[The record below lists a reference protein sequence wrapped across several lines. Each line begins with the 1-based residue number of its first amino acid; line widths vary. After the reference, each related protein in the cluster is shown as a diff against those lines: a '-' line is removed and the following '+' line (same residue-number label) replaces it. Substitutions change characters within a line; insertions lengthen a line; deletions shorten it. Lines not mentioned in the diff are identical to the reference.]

1 MRAIYYSIFIAPLF
15 SQIIN
20 SPQRTGEKEVTQRTS
35 AKTPVFLLLSAV
47 KYYFGLDFI

>member
-1 MRAIYYSIFIAPLF
+1 MCDIYYSIFIAPLF

-20 SPQRTGEKEVTQRTS
+20 SPQRTS
-35 AKTPVFLLLSAV
+35 AKTPVFLLFSAV